1 MKKGKQERAGKLP
14 DEREVKDEAVG
25 TAIGERRR
33 GGVVRRGG
41 GGRGEGE
48 GEGGGGGE
56 SPKGRDNNIRLSAR
70 YC

>member
-25 TAIGERRR
+25 TAIGERGGE

-41 GGRGEGE
+41 GGRG
-48 GEGGGGGE
+48 
-56 SPKGRDNNIRLSAR
+56 GRRRRRRIAKR
-70 YC
+70 